1 MSSLA
6 LLQQLYPGKVVLSVE
21 EIARCLNLSRDHIYR
36 LASADKLPFPL
47 LKGLGDKI
55 QVSVVALANYLDGPP
70 VEPQKAEPA
79 PSATPSTTT
88 LKPKTGRP
96 RGALTQRV
104 AAFQSSLKV
113 ELLRVEWE
121 DAFTELQEQVSKLS
135 LIEGKASCEEKFSHA
150 KRDFSTFVEASKIK
164 LDRSYLELSISVSA
178 SDSVKKIAKSKI

>member
-1 MSSLA
+1 VSSLA

-121 DAFTELQEQVSKLS
+121 DAFTELQEQVRNLS
-135 LIEGKASCEEKFSHA
+135 LVEGKASCEEKFTQA
-150 KRDFSTFVEASKIK
+150 KRNISTFVEGSKIK
-164 LDRSYLELSISVSA
+164 LDRSYLELSIKPFPNKPHTH
-178 SDSVKKIAKSKI
+178 DKI

>member
-70 VEPQKAEPA
+70 VEPKKAEPEA
-79 PSATPSTTT
+79 SPLAGTTPS
-88 LKPKTGRP
+88 KRKTGRP

-113 ELLRVEWE
+113 ELLRFEWE
-121 DAFTELQEQVSKLS
+121 QSFNELQEQVHAQALREGEGSCVERFNEAKGNISTLVEGAKL
-135 LIEGKASCEEKFSHA
+135 
-150 KRDFSTFVEASKIK
+150 K
-164 LDRSYLELSISVSA
+164 LDRSYLDLSIGFA
-178 SDSVKKIAKSKI
+178 LFKSKPDSKI